1 MIWIF
6 QFTNLTLVNSANNN
20 RRSYPSYFIQDMLG
34 RVLHASINRKGLFIL
49 PLSKIQKENFLG
61 SFLMVVAMAT
71 FAVED
76 SVIKIVSSV
85 LPVGQI
91 LFLLGVGGAI
101 TFAGLSL
108 ILQKEILSYD
118 VFTRPMHFRVVSEVI
133 GRVFYSSALALTP
146 LASSTMILQATP
158 LVVVV
163 GAAVLFKEKIS
174 ALRWAA
180 ALLGFFGVLIIVDP
194 SSDSF
199 SFLSILAVL
208 GMLGFAGRDLASRA
222 VPKSLNI
229 FTLGVH
235 GFMSIALS
243 GIVLTLYYNNHII
256 WPDSRSWLFLLL
268 GVFLGTIGYGALIS
282 AMRIGEVSAI
292 TPFRYSRIIFGV
304 AIGVLFFGEN
314 ITSTAA
320 VGCGLIV
327 LSSFIVLYPRRH
339 KQDQGDLMST
349 DD

>member
-1 MIWIF
+1 MLAIIAILIP
-6 QFTNLTLVNSANNN
+6 NLLYKICSLELSSTAQIGL
-20 RRSYPSYFIQDMLG
+20 
-34 RVLHASINRKGLFIL
+34 GLFIL
-49 PLSKIQKENFLG
+49 PISNIQKENFLG

-76 SVIKIVSSV
+76 SVIKLVSSV

-91 LFLLGVGGAI
+91 LFLLGVGGALS
-101 TFAGLSL
+101 FSGLAL
-108 ILQKEILSYD
+108 ILRKEIFSYG
-118 VFTRPMHFRVVSEVI
+118 VFTRPMHFRVISEVT

-158 LVVVV
+158 LVVVI
-163 GAAVLFKEKIS
+163 GAAVLFKEKVS

-180 ALLGFFGVLIIVDP
+180 VLLGFFGVLIIIDP

-208 GMLGFAGRDLASRA
+208 GMLGFAGRDLASRV

-229 FTLGVH
+229 LALGFH

-243 GIVLTLYYNNHII
+243 GIVLTLFCNEPII
-256 WPDSRSWLFLLL
+256 WPDSNSWLYLLL
-268 GVFLGTIGYGALIS
+268 GVFLGTIGYSALIS

-304 AIGVLFFGEN
+304 AIGMFFFGEN
-314 ITSTAA
+314 ITLTATL
-320 VGCGLIV
+320 GCGLIV
-327 LSSFIVLYPRRH
+327 LSSFVVLHPNRR
-339 KQDQGDLMST
+339 KTFPQS
-349 DD
+349 

>member
-1 MIWIF
+1 MLAIIAILIP
-6 QFTNLTLVNSANNN
+6 NLLYKICSLELSLTAQIGL
-20 RRSYPSYFIQDMLG
+20 
-34 RVLHASINRKGLFIL
+34 GLFIL
-49 PLSKIQKENFLG
+49 PISNIQKENFLG

-76 SVIKIVSSV
+76 SVIKLVSSV

-91 LFLLGVGGAI
+91 LFLLGVGGALS
-101 TFAGLSL
+101 FSGLAL
-108 ILQKEILSYD
+108 ILRKEIFSYG
-118 VFTRPMHFRVVSEVI
+118 VFTRPMHFRVISEVT

-158 LVVVV
+158 LVVVI
-163 GAAVLFKEKIS
+163 GAAVLFKEKVS

-180 ALLGFFGVLIIVDP
+180 VLVGFFGVLIIIDP

-208 GMLGFAGRDLASRA
+208 GMLGFAGRDLASRV

-229 FTLGVH
+229 LALGFH

-243 GIVLTLYYNNHII
+243 GIVLTLFCNESII
-256 WPDSRSWLFLLL
+256 WPDSSSWLYLLL
-268 GVFLGTIGYGALIS
+268 GVFLGTIGYSALIS

-292 TPFRYSRIIFGV
+292 TPFRYSRIIFGM
-304 AIGVLFFGEN
+304 AIGMFFFGEN
-314 ITSTAA
+314 ITLTATL
-320 VGCGLIV
+320 GCGLIV
-327 LSSFIVLYPRRH
+327 LSSFVVLHPNGRNRR
-339 KQDQGDLMST
+339 KTFPQN
-349 DD
+349 

>member
-1 MIWIF
+1 MPVS
-6 QFTNLTLVNSANNN
+6 N
-20 RRSYPSYFIQDMLG
+20 
-34 RVLHASINRKGLFIL
+34 
-49 PLSKIQKENFLG
+49 IQKENFLG

-71 FAVED
+71 FAIED
-76 SVIKIVSSV
+76 AVIKRVSSE
-85 LPVGQI
+85 LPLGQI
-91 LFLLGVGGAI
+91 LFILGVGGAS
-101 TFAGLSL
+101 TFAGLAL
-108 ILQKEILSYD
+108 ILRKNIFSCGVL
-118 VFTRPMHFRVVSEVI
+118 TRPMHLRVASEVI

-158 LVVVV
+158 LVVVI
-163 GAAVLFKEKIS
+163 GAAVFFKEKVS

-180 ALLGFFGVLIIVDP
+180 VLLGFFGVLIIVDP
-194 SSDSF
+194 SSDGF

-243 GIVLTLYYNNHII
+243 GIALNLFHNEPII
-256 WPDSRSWLFLLL
+256 WPETSSWLNLLL
-268 GVFLGTIGYGALIS
+268 GVFLGTIAYSALIS

-304 AIGVLFFGEN
+304 AIGIFFLGES
-314 ITSTAA
+314 ITLTAA
-320 VGCGLIV
+320 LGCGLIV
-327 LSSFIVLYPRRH
+327 LSSFIVLHPSGRNRR
-339 KQDQGDLMST
+339 KIFL
-349 DD
+349 

>member
-1 MIWIF
+1 MLAIIAILIP
-6 QFTNLTLVNSANNN
+6 NLLCKICSLELFSTAQIGL
-20 RRSYPSYFIQDMLG
+20 
-34 RVLHASINRKGLFIL
+34 GLFIL
-49 PLSKIQKENFLG
+49 PISNIQKENFLG

-76 SVIKIVSSV
+76 SVIKLVSSV

-91 LFLLGVGGAI
+91 LFLLGVGGALS
-101 TFAGLSL
+101 FSGLAL
-108 ILQKEILSYD
+108 ILRKEIFSYG
-118 VFTRPMHFRVVSEVI
+118 VFTRPMHFRVISEVT

-158 LVVVV
+158 LVVVI
-163 GAAVLFKEKIS
+163 GAAVLFKEKVS

-180 ALLGFFGVLIIVDP
+180 VLLGFFGVLIIIDP

-208 GMLGFAGRDLASRA
+208 GMLGFAGRDLASRV

-229 FTLGVH
+229 LALGFH

-243 GIVLTLYYNNHII
+243 GIVLTLFCNEPII
-256 WPDSRSWLFLLL
+256 WPDSNSWLYLLL
-268 GVFLGTIGYGALIS
+268 GVFLGTIGYSALIS

-304 AIGVLFFGEN
+304 AIGMFFFGEN
-314 ITSTAA
+314 ITLTATL
-320 VGCGLIV
+320 GCGLIV
-327 LSSFIVLYPRRH
+327 LSSFVVLHPNGRNRR
-339 KQDQGDLMST
+339 KTFPQN
-349 DD
+349 

>member
-1 MIWIF
+1 LLAIIAILIP
-6 QFTNLTLVNSANNN
+6 NLLCKICSLELFSTAQIGL
-20 RRSYPSYFIQDMLG
+20 
-34 RVLHASINRKGLFIL
+34 GLFIL
-49 PLSKIQKENFLG
+49 PISNIQKENFLG

-76 SVIKIVSSV
+76 SVIKLVSSV

-91 LFLLGVGGAI
+91 LFLLGVGGALS
-101 TFAGLSL
+101 FSGLAL
-108 ILQKEILSYD
+108 ILRKEIFSYG
-118 VFTRPMHFRVVSEVI
+118 VFTRPMHFRVISEVT

-158 LVVVV
+158 IVVVI
-163 GAAVLFKEKIS
+163 GAAVLFKEKVS

-180 ALLGFFGVLIIVDP
+180 VLLGFFGVLIIIDP

-208 GMLGFAGRDLASRA
+208 GMLGFAGRDLASRV
-222 VPKSLNI
+222 VPESLNI
-229 FTLGVH
+229 LALGFH

-243 GIVLTLYYNNHII
+243 GIVLTLFCNEPII
-256 WPDSRSWLFLLL
+256 WPDSSSWLYLLL
-268 GVFLGTIGYGALIS
+268 GVFLGTIGYSALIS

-304 AIGVLFFGEN
+304 AIGMFFFGEN
-314 ITSTAA
+314 ITLTATL
-320 VGCGLIV
+320 GCGLIV
-327 LSSFIVLYPRRH
+327 LSSFVVLHPNGRNKRNTLS
-339 KQDQGDLMST
+339 QN
-349 DD
+349 

>member
-1 MIWIF
+1 MLAIIAILI
-6 QFTNLTLVNSANNN
+6 TNLLYKICSLELSLTAQIGL
-20 RRSYPSYFIQDMLG
+20 
-34 RVLHASINRKGLFIL
+34 GLFIL
-49 PLSKIQKENFLG
+49 LISNIQKENFLG

-76 SVIKIVSSV
+76 SVIKLVSSV

-91 LFLLGVGGAI
+91 LFLLGVGGALS
-101 TFAGLSL
+101 FSGLAL
-108 ILQKEILSYD
+108 ILRKEIFSYG
-118 VFTRPMHFRVVSEVI
+118 VFTRPMHFRVISEVT

-158 LVVVV
+158 LVVVI
-163 GAAVLFKEKIS
+163 GAAVLFKEKVS

-180 ALLGFFGVLIIVDP
+180 VLLGFFGVLIIIDP

-208 GMLGFAGRDLASRA
+208 GMLGFAGRDLASRV

-229 FTLGVH
+229 LALGFH

-243 GIVLTLYYNNHII
+243 GIVLTLFCNEPII
-256 WPDSRSWLFLLL
+256 WPDSNSWLYLLL
-268 GVFLGTIGYGALIS
+268 GVFLGTIGYSALIS

-304 AIGVLFFGEN
+304 AIGMFFFGEN
-314 ITSTAA
+314 ITLTATL
-320 VGCGLIV
+320 GCGLIV
-327 LSSFIVLYPRRH
+327 LSSFVVLHPNRR
-339 KQDQGDLMST
+339 KTFPQS
-349 DD
+349 

>member
-1 MIWIF
+1 MLAIIAILIP
-6 QFTNLTLVNSANNN
+6 NLLCKI
-20 RRSYPSYFIQDMLG
+20 RSLELSSTAQIGL
-34 RVLHASINRKGLFIL
+34 GLFIL
-49 PLSKIQKENFLG
+49 PISNIQKENFLG

-76 SVIKIVSSV
+76 SVIKLVSSV

-91 LFLLGVGGAI
+91 LFLLGVGGALS
-101 TFAGLSL
+101 FSGLAL
-108 ILQKEILSYD
+108 ILRKEIFSYG
-118 VFTRPMHFRVVSEVI
+118 VFTRPMHFRVISEVT

-158 LVVVV
+158 LVVVI
-163 GAAVLFKEKIS
+163 GAAVLFKEKVS

-180 ALLGFFGVLIIVDP
+180 VLLGFFGVLIIIDP

-208 GMLGFAGRDLASRA
+208 GMLGFAGRDLASRV

-229 FTLGVH
+229 LALGFH

-243 GIVLTLYYNNHII
+243 GIVLTLFCNEPII
-256 WPDSRSWLFLLL
+256 WPDSNSWLYLLL
-268 GVFLGTIGYGALIS
+268 GVFLGTIGYSALIS

-304 AIGVLFFGEN
+304 AIGMFFFGEN
-314 ITSTAA
+314 ITLTATL
-320 VGCGLIV
+320 GCGLIV
-327 LSSFIVLYPRRH
+327 LSSFVVLHPNGRNRR
-339 KQDQGDLMST
+339 KTFPQN
-349 DD
+349 

>member
-1 MIWIF
+1 MLAIIAILIP
-6 QFTNLTLVNSANNN
+6 NLLYKICSLELSSTLQ
-20 RRSYPSYFIQDMLG
+20 IGLG
-34 RVLHASINRKGLFIL
+34 FFIL
-49 PLSKIQKENFLG
+49 PISNIQKENFLG

-76 SVIKIVSSV
+76 SVIKLVSSV

-91 LFLLGVGGAI
+91 LFLLGVGGALS
-101 TFAGLSL
+101 FSGLAL
-108 ILQKEILSYD
+108 ILRKEIFSYG
-118 VFTRPMHFRVVSEVI
+118 VFTRPMHFRVISEVT

-158 LVVVV
+158 LVVVI
-163 GAAVLFKEKIS
+163 GAAVLFKEKVS

-180 ALLGFFGVLIIVDP
+180 VLLGFFGVLIIIDP

-208 GMLGFAGRDLASRA
+208 GMLGFAGRDLASRV

-229 FTLGVH
+229 LALGFH

-243 GIVLTLYYNNHII
+243 GIVLTLFCNEPII
-256 WPDSRSWLFLLL
+256 WPDSNSWLYLLL
-268 GVFLGTIGYGALIS
+268 GVFLGTIGYSALIS

-304 AIGVLFFGEN
+304 AIGMFFFGEN
-314 ITSTAA
+314 ITLTATL
-320 VGCGLIV
+320 GCGLIV
-327 LSSFIVLYPRRH
+327 LSSFVVLHPNGRNKRNTFC
-339 KQDQGDLMST
+339 QN
-349 DD
+349 

>member
-1 MIWIF
+1 MLAIIAILIP
-6 QFTNLTLVNSANNN
+6 NLLCKICSLELFSTAQIGL
-20 RRSYPSYFIQDMLG
+20 
-34 RVLHASINRKGLFIL
+34 GLFIL
-49 PLSKIQKENFLG
+49 PISNIQKENFLG

-76 SVIKIVSSV
+76 SVIKLVSSV

-91 LFLLGVGGAI
+91 LFLLGVGGALS
-101 TFAGLSL
+101 FFGLAL
-108 ILQKEILSYD
+108 ILRKEIFSYG
-118 VFTRPMHFRVVSEVI
+118 VFTRPMHFRVISEVT

-158 LVVVV
+158 LVVVI
-163 GAAVLFKEKIS
+163 GAAVLFKEKVS

-180 ALLGFFGVLIIVDP
+180 VLLGFFGVLIIIDP

-208 GMLGFAGRDLASRA
+208 GMLGFAGRDLASRV

-229 FTLGVH
+229 LALGFH

-243 GIVLTLYYNNHII
+243 GIVLTLFCNEPII
-256 WPDSRSWLFLLL
+256 WPDSNSWLYLLL
-268 GVFLGTIGYGALIS
+268 GVFLGTIGYSALIS

-304 AIGVLFFGEN
+304 AIGMFFFGEN
-314 ITSTAA
+314 ITLTATL
-320 VGCGLIV
+320 GCGLIV
-327 LSSFIVLYPRRH
+327 LSSFVVLHPNGRNRR
-339 KQDQGDLMST
+339 KTFPQN
-349 DD
+349 

>member
-1 MIWIF
+1 MLAIIAILIP
-6 QFTNLTLVNSANNN
+6 NLLCKICSLELFSTAQIGL
-20 RRSYPSYFIQDMLG
+20 
-34 RVLHASINRKGLFIL
+34 GLFIL
-49 PLSKIQKENFLG
+49 PISNIQKENFLG

-76 SVIKIVSSV
+76 SVIKLVSSV

-91 LFLLGVGGAI
+91 LFLLGVGGALS
-101 TFAGLSL
+101 FFGLAL
-108 ILQKEILSYD
+108 ILRKEIFSYG
-118 VFTRPMHFRVVSEVI
+118 VFTRPMHFRVISEVT

-158 LVVVV
+158 LVVVI
-163 GAAVLFKEKIS
+163 GAAVLFKEKVS

-180 ALLGFFGVLIIVDP
+180 VLLGFFGVLIIIDP

-229 FTLGVH
+229 LALGFH

-243 GIVLTLYYNNHII
+243 GIVLTLFCNESII
-256 WPDSRSWLFLLL
+256 WPDSSSWLYLLL
-268 GVFLGTIGYGALIS
+268 GVFLGTIGYSALIS

-304 AIGVLFFGEN
+304 AIGMFFFGEN
-314 ITSTAA
+314 ITLTATL
-320 VGCGLIV
+320 GCGLIV
-327 LSSFIVLYPRRH
+327 LSSFVILHPNGRNRRNTVP
-339 KQDQGDLMST
+339 QN
-349 DD
+349 

>member
-1 MIWIF
+1 MLAIIAILIP
-6 QFTNLTLVNSANNN
+6 NLLCKI
-20 RRSYPSYFIQDMLG
+20 RSLELSSTAQIGL
-34 RVLHASINRKGLFIL
+34 GLFIL
-49 PLSKIQKENFLG
+49 PISNIQKENFLG

-76 SVIKIVSSV
+76 SVIKLVSSV

-91 LFLLGVGGAI
+91 LFLLGVGGALS
-101 TFAGLSL
+101 FSGLAL
-108 ILQKEILSYD
+108 ILRKEIFSYG
-118 VFTRPMHFRVVSEVI
+118 VFTRPMHFRVISEVT

-180 ALLGFFGVLIIVDP
+180 VLLGFFGVLIIIDP

-208 GMLGFAGRDLASRA
+208 GMLGFAGRDLASRV

-229 FTLGVH
+229 LALGVH

-243 GIVLTLYYNNHII
+243 GIVLTLFCNEPII
-256 WPDSRSWLFLLL
+256 WPDSNSWLYLLL
-268 GVFLGTIGYGALIS
+268 GVFLGTIGYSALIS

-292 TPFRYSRIIFGV
+292 TPFRYSRIIFGM
-304 AIGVLFFGEN
+304 AIGMFFFGEN
-314 ITSTAA
+314 ITLTATL
-320 VGCGLIV
+320 GCGLIV
-327 LSSFIVLYPRRH
+327 LSSFVVLHPNGRNRR
-339 KQDQGDLMST
+339 KTFPQN
-349 DD
+349 

>member
-1 MIWIF
+1 MLAIIAILIP
-6 QFTNLTLVNSANNN
+6 NLLYKICSLELSLTAQIGL
-20 RRSYPSYFIQDMLG
+20 
-34 RVLHASINRKGLFIL
+34 GLFIL
-49 PLSKIQKENFLG
+49 PISNIQKENFLG

-76 SVIKIVSSV
+76 SVIKLVSSV

-91 LFLLGVGGAI
+91 LFLLGVGGALS
-101 TFAGLSL
+101 FSGLAL
-108 ILQKEILSYD
+108 ILRKEIFSYG
-118 VFTRPMHFRVVSEVI
+118 VFTRPMHFRVISEVT

-158 LVVVV
+158 LVVVI
-163 GAAVLFKEKIS
+163 GAAVLFKEKVS

-180 ALLGFFGVLIIVDP
+180 VLLGFFGVLIIIDP

-208 GMLGFAGRDLASRA
+208 GMLGFAGRDLASRV

-229 FTLGVH
+229 LALGFH

-243 GIVLTLYYNNHII
+243 GIVLTLFCNEPII
-256 WPDSRSWLFLLL
+256 WPDSNSWLYLLL
-268 GVFLGTIGYGALIS
+268 GVFLGTIGYSALIS

-304 AIGVLFFGEN
+304 AIGMFFFGEN
-314 ITSTAA
+314 ITLTATL
-320 VGCGLIV
+320 GCGLIV
-327 LSSFIVLYPRRH
+327 LSSFVVLHPNRR
-339 KQDQGDLMST
+339 KTFPQS
-349 DD
+349 

>member
-1 MIWIF
+1 MPAQIG
-6 QFTNLTLVNSANNN
+6 T
-20 RRSYPSYFIQDMLG
+20 
-34 RVLHASINRKGLFIL
+34 GLFIL
-49 PLSKIQKENFLG
+49 PLSNIQKENFLG
-61 SFLMVVAMAT
+61 SFLIVVAMAA

-91 LFLLGVGGAI
+91 LFLLGVGGAL
-101 TFAGLSL
+101 TFAGMSL
-108 ILQKEILSYD
+108 ILRKKILSYG
-118 VFTRPMHFRVVSEVI
+118 VFTGPMHFRVVSEVI

-180 ALLGFFGVLIIVDP
+180 VLLGFFGVLIIVDP
-194 SSDSF
+194 SSDGF

-222 VPKSLNI
+222 VPKSLSI

-243 GIVLTLYYNNHII
+243 GVVLNLYYNEPII
-256 WPDSRSWLFLLL
+256 WPNSHSWLYLLL
-268 GVFLGTIGYGALIS
+268 GVFLGTIGYSTLIS

-292 TPFRYSRIIFGV
+292 TPFRYSRIIFGL
-304 AIGVLFFGEN
+304 AIGIFFLGES
-314 ITSTAA
+314 IPLTAA
-320 VGCGLIV
+320 LGCGLIV
-327 LSSFIVLYPRRH
+327 LSSFIVLHPSDRNRR
-339 KQDQGDLMST
+339 
-349 DD
+349 

>member
-1 MIWIF
+1 MLAIIAILIP
-6 QFTNLTLVNSANNN
+6 NLLCKICSLELFSTAQIGL
-20 RRSYPSYFIQDMLG
+20 
-34 RVLHASINRKGLFIL
+34 GLFIL
-49 PLSKIQKENFLG
+49 PISNIQKENFLG

-76 SVIKIVSSV
+76 SVIKLVSSV

-91 LFLLGVGGAI
+91 LFLLGVGGALS
-101 TFAGLSL
+101 FSGLAL
-108 ILQKEILSYD
+108 ILRKEIFSYG
-118 VFTRPMHFRVVSEVI
+118 VFTRPMHFRVISEVT

-158 LVVVV
+158 LVVVI
-163 GAAVLFKEKIS
+163 GAAVLFKEKVS

-180 ALLGFFGVLIIVDP
+180 VLLGFFGVLIIIDP

-229 FTLGVH
+229 LALGFH

-243 GIVLTLYYNNHII
+243 GIVLTLFCNESII
-256 WPDSRSWLFLLL
+256 WPDSSSWLYLLL
-268 GVFLGTIGYGALIS
+268 GVFLGTIGYSALIS

-304 AIGVLFFGEN
+304 AIGMFFFGEN
-314 ITSTAA
+314 ITLTATL
-320 VGCGLIV
+320 GCGLIV
-327 LSSFIVLYPRRH
+327 LSSFVVLHPNGRNRR
-339 KQDQGDLMST
+339 KTFPQN
-349 DD
+349 

>member
-1 MIWIF
+1 MGFSLPAQIE
-6 QFTNLTLVNSANNN
+6 S
-20 RRSYPSYFIQDMLG
+20 
-34 RVLHASINRKGLFIL
+34 GLFIL
-49 PLSKIQKENFLG
+49 PLSNIQKENFLG
-61 SFLMVVAMAT
+61 SFLMVVAMAA

-91 LFLLGVGGAI
+91 LFLLGVGGAL
-101 TFAGLSL
+101 TFVGLSL
-108 ILQKEILSYD
+108 ILREGIFLYG

-133 GRVFYSSALALTP
+133 GRVFYSSALVLTP

-163 GAAVLFKEKIS
+163 GAAVLFKEKVS

-180 ALLGFFGVLIIVDP
+180 VLLGFFGVLIIVDP

-199 SFLSILAVL
+199 SFFSILAVF

-243 GIVLTLYYNNHII
+243 GIVLTFYYNESSV
-256 WPDSRSWLFLLL
+256 WPDFRSWLYLLL
-268 GVFLGTIGYGALIS
+268 GVFLGTIGYSALIS

-304 AIGVLFFGEN
+304 AIGIFFFGEN
-314 ITSTAA
+314 ITLTAA
-320 VGCGLIV
+320 LGCGLIV
-327 LSSFIVLYPRRH
+327 LSSFIVLHPSGRNGR
-339 KQDQGDLMST
+339 
-349 DD
+349 

>member
-1 MIWIF
+1 MLAIIAILIPNLLYMICSLELP
-6 QFTNLTLVNSANNN
+6 LTAL
-20 RRSYPSYFIQDMLG
+20 IGL
-34 RVLHASINRKGLFIL
+34 GLFIL
-49 PLSKIQKENFLG
+49 PISNIQKENFLG

-76 SVIKIVSSV
+76 SVIKLVSSV

-91 LFLLGVGGAI
+91 LFLLGVGGALS
-101 TFAGLSL
+101 FSGLAL
-108 ILQKEILSYD
+108 ILRKEIFSHGF
-118 VFTRPMHFRVVSEVI
+118 FTRPMHFRVISEVT

-158 LVVVV
+158 LVVVI
-163 GAAVLFKEKIS
+163 GAAVLFKEKVS
-174 ALRWAA
+174 ALRWVAV
-180 ALLGFFGVLIIVDP
+180 LLGFFGVLIIIDP

-208 GMLGFAGRDLASRA
+208 GMLGFAGRDLASRV

-229 FTLGVH
+229 LALGVH

-243 GIVLTLYYNNHII
+243 GIVLTLFCNEPII
-256 WPDSRSWLFLLL
+256 WPDSSSWLYLLL
-268 GVFLGTIGYGALIS
+268 GVFLGTIGYSALIS

-304 AIGVLFFGEN
+304 AIGMFFFGEN
-314 ITSTAA
+314 ITLTATL
-320 VGCGLIV
+320 GCGLIV
-327 LSSFIVLYPRRH
+327 LSSFVVLHPNGRNRR
-339 KQDQGDLMST
+339 KTFPQN
-349 DD
+349 

>member
-1 MIWIF
+1 MLAIIAILIP
-6 QFTNLTLVNSANNN
+6 NLLCKICSLELSSTAQIGL
-20 RRSYPSYFIQDMLG
+20 
-34 RVLHASINRKGLFIL
+34 GLFIL
-49 PLSKIQKENFLG
+49 PISNIQKENFLG

-76 SVIKIVSSV
+76 SVIKLVSSV

-91 LFLLGVGGAI
+91 LFLLGVGGALS
-101 TFAGLSL
+101 FSGLAL
-108 ILQKEILSYD
+108 ILRKEIFSYG
-118 VFTRPMHFRVVSEVI
+118 VFTRPMHFRVISEVT

-158 LVVVV
+158 LVVVI
-163 GAAVLFKEKIS
+163 GAAVLFKEKVS

-180 ALLGFFGVLIIVDP
+180 VLLGFFGVLIIIDP

-208 GMLGFAGRDLASRA
+208 GMLGFAGRDLASRV

-229 FTLGVH
+229 LALGFH

-243 GIVLTLYYNNHII
+243 GIVLTLFCNESII
-256 WPDSRSWLFLLL
+256 WPDSSSWLYLLL
-268 GVFLGTIGYGALIS
+268 GVFLGTIGYSALIS

-304 AIGVLFFGEN
+304 AIGMFFFGEN
-314 ITSTAA
+314 ITLTATL
-320 VGCGLIV
+320 GCGLIV
-327 LSSFIVLYPRRH
+327 LSSFVVLHPNGRNRR
-339 KQDQGDLMST
+339 KTFPQN
-349 DD
+349 

>member
-1 MIWIF
+1 
-6 QFTNLTLVNSANNN
+6 
-20 RRSYPSYFIQDMLG
+20 
-34 RVLHASINRKGLFIL
+34 
-49 PLSKIQKENFLG
+49 
-61 SFLMVVAMAT
+61 
-71 FAVED
+71 
-76 SVIKIVSSV
+76 
-85 LPVGQI
+85 
-91 LFLLGVGGAI
+91 
-101 TFAGLSL
+101 
-108 ILQKEILSYD
+108 
-118 VFTRPMHFRVVSEVI
+118 
-133 GRVFYSSALALTP
+133 
-146 LASSTMILQATP
+146 MILQATP

-243 GIVLTLYYNNHII
+243 GIVLTLYYNNPII

-304 AIGVLFFGEN
+304 AIGIFFLGES
-314 ITSTAA
+314 ITLTAA
-320 VGCGLIV
+320 LGCGLIV
-327 LSSFIVLYPRRH
+327 LSSFVVLHPSDRNRR
-339 KQDQGDLMST
+339 
-349 DD
+349 

>member
-1 MIWIF
+1 MLAIIAILIP
-6 QFTNLTLVNSANNN
+6 NLLCKICSLELFSTAQIGL
-20 RRSYPSYFIQDMLG
+20 
-34 RVLHASINRKGLFIL
+34 GLFIL
-49 PLSKIQKENFLG
+49 PISNIQKENFLG

-76 SVIKIVSSV
+76 SVIKLVSSV

-91 LFLLGVGGAI
+91 LFLLGVGGALS
-101 TFAGLSL
+101 FSGLAL
-108 ILQKEILSYD
+108 ILRKEIFSYG
-118 VFTRPMHFRVVSEVI
+118 VFTRPMHFRVISEVT

-158 LVVVV
+158 IVVVI
-163 GAAVLFKEKIS
+163 GAAVLFKEKVS

-180 ALLGFFGVLIIVDP
+180 VLLGFFGVLIIIDP

-208 GMLGFAGRDLASRA
+208 GMLGFAGRDLASRV

-229 FTLGVH
+229 LALGFH

-243 GIVLTLYYNNHII
+243 GIVLTLFCNESII
-256 WPDSRSWLFLLL
+256 WPDSSSWLYLLL
-268 GVFLGTIGYGALIS
+268 GVFLGTIGYSALIS

-304 AIGVLFFGEN
+304 AIGMFFFGEN
-314 ITSTAA
+314 ITLTATL
-320 VGCGLIV
+320 GCGLIG
-327 LSSFIVLYPRRH
+327 LSSFVVLHPNGCNRRTTFP
-339 KQDQGDLMST
+339 QN
-349 DD
+349 

>member
-1 MIWIF
+1 MLAIIAILIP
-6 QFTNLTLVNSANNN
+6 NLLYKICSLELSSTLQ
-20 RRSYPSYFIQDMLG
+20 IGLG
-34 RVLHASINRKGLFIL
+34 FFIL
-49 PLSKIQKENFLG
+49 PISNIQKENFLG

-76 SVIKIVSSV
+76 SVIKLVSSV

-91 LFLLGVGGAI
+91 LFLLGVGGALS
-101 TFAGLSL
+101 FSGLAL
-108 ILQKEILSYD
+108 ILRKEIFSYG
-118 VFTRPMHFRVVSEVI
+118 VFTRPMHFRVISEVT

-158 LVVVV
+158 LVVVI
-163 GAAVLFKEKIS
+163 GAAVLFKEKVS

-180 ALLGFFGVLIIVDP
+180 VLLGFFGVLIIIDP

-208 GMLGFAGRDLASRA
+208 GMLGFAGRDLASRV

-229 FTLGVH
+229 LALGFH

-243 GIVLTLYYNNHII
+243 GIVLTLFCNEPII
-256 WPDSRSWLFLLL
+256 WPDSSSWLYLLL
-268 GVFLGTIGYGALIS
+268 GVFLGTIGYSALIS

-304 AIGVLFFGEN
+304 AIGMFFFGEN
-314 ITSTAA
+314 ITLTATL
-320 VGCGLIV
+320 GCGLIV
-327 LSSFIVLYPRRH
+327 LSSFVVLHPNGRNKRNTFC
-339 KQDQGDLMST
+339 QN
-349 DD
+349 

>member
-1 MIWIF
+1 MLAIIAILI
-6 QFTNLTLVNSANNN
+6 TNLLYKICSLELSLTAQIGL
-20 RRSYPSYFIQDMLG
+20 
-34 RVLHASINRKGLFIL
+34 GLFIL
-49 PLSKIQKENFLG
+49 LISNIQKENFLG

-76 SVIKIVSSV
+76 SVIKLVSSV

-91 LFLLGVGGAI
+91 LFLLGVGGALS
-101 TFAGLSL
+101 FSGLAL
-108 ILQKEILSYD
+108 ILRKEIFSYG
-118 VFTRPMHFRVVSEVI
+118 VFTRPMHFRVISEVT

-158 LVVVV
+158 LVVVI
-163 GAAVLFKEKIS
+163 GAAVLFKEKVS

-180 ALLGFFGVLIIVDP
+180 VLLGFFGVLIIIDP

-208 GMLGFAGRDLASRA
+208 GMLGFAGRDLASRV

-229 FTLGVH
+229 LALGVH

-243 GIVLTLYYNNHII
+243 GIVLTLFCNEPII
-256 WPDSRSWLFLLL
+256 WPDSSSWLYLLL
-268 GVFLGTIGYGALIS
+268 GVFLGTIGYSALIS

-304 AIGVLFFGEN
+304 AIGMFFFGEN
-314 ITSTAA
+314 ITLTATL
-320 VGCGLIV
+320 GCGLIV
-327 LSSFIVLYPRRH
+327 LSSFVVLHPNGRNRR
-339 KQDQGDLMST
+339 KTFPQN
-349 DD
+349 

>member
-1 MIWIF
+1 MLSRALLTS
-6 QFTNLTLVNSANNN
+6 TNRIA
-20 RRSYPSYFIQDMLG
+20 
-34 RVLHASINRKGLFIL
+34 LFIL
-49 PLSKIQKENFLG
+49 PIGNIQKENFLG

-76 SVIKIVSSV
+76 SVIKLVSSV
-85 LPVGQI
+85 LPVGQV
-91 LFLLGVGGAI
+91 LFLLGVGGAL
-101 TFAGLSL
+101 TFSGLAL
-108 ILQKEILSYD
+108 ILRKELFSYG
-118 VFTRPMHFRVVSEVI
+118 VFTSPMHFRVISEVI

-158 LVVVV
+158 LVVVI
-163 GAAVLFKEKIS
+163 GATVLFKEKIS
-174 ALRWAA
+174 ALRWGAV
-180 ALLGFFGVLIIVDP
+180 LLGFFGVLIIIDP

-229 FTLGVH
+229 LTLGVH

-243 GIVLTLYYNNHII
+243 GVVLTLFYNEPII
-256 WPDSRSWLFLLL
+256 WPDSSSWLYLLL
-268 GVFLGTIGYGALIS
+268 GVFLGTIGYSALIS

-304 AIGVLFFGEN
+304 AIGVFFFGEN
-314 ITSTAA
+314 ITLTAA
-320 VGCGLIV
+320 LCCGLIV
-327 LSSFIVLYPRRH
+327 
-339 KQDQGDLMST
+339 
-349 DD
+349 

>member
-1 MIWIF
+1 MPAQIGI
-6 QFTNLTLVNSANNN
+6 
-20 RRSYPSYFIQDMLG
+20 
-34 RVLHASINRKGLFIL
+34 GLFIL
-49 PLSKIQKENFLG
+49 PLSNIQKENFLG

-91 LFLLGVGGAI
+91 LFLLGVGGAV

-108 ILQKEILSYD
+108 ILRQEILLCG
-118 VFTRPMHFRVVSEVI
+118 VFTGPMHFRVVSEVI

-163 GAAVLFKEKIS
+163 GAAVLFKEKVS

-180 ALLGFFGVLIIVDP
+180 VLLGFFGVLIIVDP
-194 SSDSF
+194 SSNNF
-199 SFLSILAVL
+199 SFLSILAVI

-222 VPKSLNI
+222 APKSLNI
-229 FTLGVH
+229 LTLGVH

-243 GIVLTLYYNNHII
+243 GIVLTFYYNEPII
-256 WPDSRSWLFLLL
+256 WPDSHSWLYLLL
-268 GVFLGTIGYGALIS
+268 GVFLGTIGYSALIS
-282 AMRIGEVSAI
+282 AMRFGEVSAI
-292 TPFRYSRIIFGV
+292 TPLRYSRIIFGV
-304 AIGVLFFGEN
+304 VIGIFFFGES
-314 ITSTAA
+314 ITLTAA
-320 VGCGLIV
+320 LGCGLVV
-327 LSSFIVLYPRRH
+327 LSSFIVLHPSDRNKR
-339 KQDQGDLMST
+339 
-349 DD
+349 

>member
-1 MIWIF
+1 
-6 QFTNLTLVNSANNN
+6 
-20 RRSYPSYFIQDMLG
+20 MLAIIAILIP
-34 RVLHASINRKGLFIL
+34 RFLHKICSLELSSTAQLGLGLFIL
-49 PLSKIQKENFLG
+49 PISNIQKENFLG

-76 SVIKIVSSV
+76 SVINLVSSV

-91 LFLLGVGGAI
+91 LFLLGVGGALS
-101 TFAGLSL
+101 FFGLAL
-108 ILQKEILSYD
+108 ILRKEVFSYG
-118 VFTRPMHFRVVSEVI
+118 VFTRPMHFRVISEVT

-158 LVVVV
+158 LVVVI
-163 GAAVLFKEKIS
+163 GAAVLFKEKVS

-180 ALLGFFGVLIIVDP
+180 VLLGFFGVLIIIDP

-243 GIVLTLYYNNHII
+243 GIVLNLYYNEPII
-256 WPDSRSWLFLLL
+256 WPDSHSWLYLLL
-268 GVFLGTIGYGALIS
+268 GVFLGTIGYSALIS

-304 AIGVLFFGEN
+304 AIGMFFFGEN
-314 ITSTAA
+314 ITLTATL
-320 VGCGLIV
+320 GCGLIV
-327 LSSFIVLYPRRH
+327 LSSFVVLHPNRR
-339 KQDQGDLMST
+339 KAFPQN
-349 DD
+349 

>member
-1 MIWIF
+1 MLAIIAI
-6 QFTNLTLVNSANNN
+6 LI
-20 RRSYPSYFIQDMLG
+20 PSLLYKICSLELSSTAQIGL
-34 RVLHASINRKGLFIL
+34 GLFIL
-49 PLSKIQKENFLG
+49 PISNIQKENFLG

-76 SVIKIVSSV
+76 SVIKLVSSV

-91 LFLLGVGGAI
+91 LFLLGVGGALS
-101 TFAGLSL
+101 FSGLGL
-108 ILQKEILSYD
+108 ILRKEIFSHG
-118 VFTRPMHFRVVSEVI
+118 VFTRPMHFRVISEVT

-158 LVVVV
+158 LVVVI
-163 GAAVLFKEKIS
+163 GAAVLFKEKVS

-180 ALLGFFGVLIIVDP
+180 VLLGFFGVLIIIDP

-208 GMLGFAGRDLASRA
+208 GMLGFAGRDLASRV

-229 FTLGVH
+229 LALGFH

-243 GIVLTLYYNNHII
+243 GIVLTLFCNEPII
-256 WPDSRSWLFLLL
+256 WPDSNSWLYLLL
-268 GVFLGTIGYGALIS
+268 GVFLGTIGYSALIS

-304 AIGVLFFGEN
+304 AIGMFFFGEN
-314 ITSTAA
+314 ITLTATL
-320 VGCGLIV
+320 GCGLIV
-327 LSSFIVLYPRRH
+327 LSSFVALHQNGRNKRNTFC
-339 KQDQGDLMST
+339 QN
-349 DD
+349 

>member
-1 MIWIF
+1 MPIS
-6 QFTNLTLVNSANNN
+6 N
-20 RRSYPSYFIQDMLG
+20 
-34 RVLHASINRKGLFIL
+34 
-49 PLSKIQKENFLG
+49 IQKENFLG

-76 SVIKIVSSV
+76 SVIKLVSSV

-91 LFLLGVGGAI
+91 LFLLGVGGALS
-101 TFAGLSL
+101 FFGLAL
-108 ILQKEILSYD
+108 ILRKEIFSYG
-118 VFTRPMHFRVVSEVI
+118 VFTRPMHFRVISEVT

-158 LVVVV
+158 LVVVI
-163 GAAVLFKEKIS
+163 GAAVLFKEKVS

-180 ALLGFFGVLIIVDP
+180 VLLGFFGVLIIIDP

-208 GMLGFAGRDLASRA
+208 GMLGFAGRDLASRV

-229 FTLGVH
+229 LALGFH

-243 GIVLTLYYNNHII
+243 GIVLTLFCNEPII
-256 WPDSRSWLFLLL
+256 WPDSNSWLYLLL
-268 GVFLGTIGYGALIS
+268 GVFLGTIGYSALIS

-292 TPFRYSRIIFGV
+292 TPLRYSRIIFGV
-304 AIGVLFFGEN
+304 AIGMFFFGEN
-314 ITSTAA
+314 ITLTATL
-320 VGCGLIV
+320 GCGLIV
-327 LSSFIVLYPRRH
+327 LSSFVVLHPNGRNRR
-339 KQDQGDLMST
+339 KTFPQN
-349 DD
+349 

>member
-1 MIWIF
+1 MPIS
-6 QFTNLTLVNSANNN
+6 N
-20 RRSYPSYFIQDMLG
+20 
-34 RVLHASINRKGLFIL
+34 
-49 PLSKIQKENFLG
+49 IQKENFLG

-76 SVIKIVSSV
+76 SVIKLVSSV

-91 LFLLGVGGAI
+91 LFLLGVGGALS
-101 TFAGLSL
+101 FSGLAL
-108 ILQKEILSYD
+108 ILRKEIFSYG
-118 VFTRPMHFRVVSEVI
+118 VFTRPMHFRVISEVT

-158 LVVVV
+158 LVVVI
-163 GAAVLFKEKIS
+163 GAAVLFKEKVS

-180 ALLGFFGVLIIVDP
+180 VLLGFFGVLIIIDP

-208 GMLGFAGRDLASRA
+208 GMLGFAGRDLASRV

-229 FTLGVH
+229 LALGFH

-243 GIVLTLYYNNHII
+243 GIVLTLFCNEPII
-256 WPDSRSWLFLLL
+256 WPDSSSWLYLLL
-268 GVFLGTIGYGALIS
+268 GVFLGTIGYSALIS

-304 AIGVLFFGEN
+304 AIGMFFFEEN
-314 ITSTAA
+314 ITLTATL
-320 VGCGLIV
+320 GCGLIV
-327 LSSFIVLYPRRH
+327 LSSFVVLHPNGRNRR
-339 KQDQGDLMST
+339 KTFPQN
-349 DD
+349 